1 LSAVPCRSRR
11 RRGSSLIFRQFLSPL
26 IYIFLIAAVVSVA
39 LQEWSDAIFIFVL
52 LINALIGTIQ
62 EYSAERSA
70 EALRQ
75 LVAPHAR
82 VLRDGDAF
90 EIDAEELVPGLSRAA
105 MRRSMR

>member
-1 LSAVPCRSRR
+1 LGAITCRGRR

-39 LQEWSDAIFIFVL
+39 LQEWCDAIFAVL

-75 LVAPHAR
+75 PVAPT
-82 VLRDGDAF
+82 
-90 EIDAEELVPGLSRAA
+90 RACSATA
-105 MRRSMR
+105 MRLKSTSKNWS